1 MKRGLAGLLALV
13 FGFNGLVMIF
23 AGLWWYGVVPGVV
36 ATGPYNPHFVKDI
49 GSIYL
54 VCAGALAWRAAH
66 AENALGAGQG
76 ALVAAAAFQ
85 ILHALVHLT
94 DAAVC
99 GNPMAAL
106 VRDTP
111 AIFLPTLITA
121 WLAWPAR
128 KS

>member
-1 MKRGLAGLLALV
+1 MKRGLAGLLALI
-13 FGFNGLVMIF
+13 FGLNGLAMIF

-36 ATGPYNPHFVKDI
+36 TTGPYNPHFVKDI

-54 VCAGALAWRAAH
+54 VCAGAVAWRAARPEG
-66 AENALGAGQG
+66 AVGAGQG

-85 ILHALVHLT
+85 VLHALVHVT

-99 GNPMAAL
+99 GNPVSAL
-106 VRDTP
+106 VRDIP
-111 AIFLPTLITA
+111 GIFLPTLITV

>member
-1 MKRGLAGLLALV
+1 MKRTLAGLLALV
-13 FGFNGLVMIF
+13 FGLNGLVMIF

-54 VCAGALAWRAAH
+54 VCAAALAWRAARP
-66 AENALGAGQG
+66 LAGQG

-85 ILHALVHLT
+85 VLHALVHVT

-99 GNPMAAL
+99 GSPVAAL

-111 AIFLPTLITA
+111 AIFLPTLITV

>member
-13 FGFNGLVMIF
+13 FGLNGLVMIF
-23 AGLWWYGVVPGVV
+23 AGLWWYGAVPGVV
-36 ATGPYNPHFVKDI
+36 QTGPYNPHFVKDI

-54 VCAGALAWRAAH
+54 VCAGALAWRAARP
-66 AENALGAGQG
+66 LAGQG

-111 AIFLPTLITA
+111 AIFVPTLITV

-128 KS
+128 ES

>member
-13 FGFNGLVMIF
+13 FGLNGLAMIF

-54 VCAGALAWRAAH
+54 VCAGALAWRAARP
-66 AENALGAGQG
+66 LAGQA

-99 GNPMAAL
+99 GDPLAAL
-106 VRDTP
+106 LRDIP
-111 AIFLPTLITA
+111 GIYLPTLITA

>member
-1 MKRGLAGLLALV
+1 MKRGLAGLLALI
-13 FGFNGLVMIF
+13 FGFNGLAMIF

-54 VCAGALAWRAAH
+54 VCAGALAWRAARP
-66 AENALGAGQG
+66 LSGQG

-85 ILHALVHLT
+85 ILHALVHVT

-99 GNPMAAL
+99 GDPLAAVL
-106 VRDTP
+106 RDIP
-111 AIFLPTLITA
+111 GIYLPTLITA
-121 WLAWPAR
+121 WLALPAR
-128 KS
+128 KA